1 MKKEKVKKEKA
12 AAAGPGKVS
21 LLNPPPEFI
30 AEREKMWDRLK
41 AEREVWL
48 AEQTPAPIRWSDK
61 SFV

>member
-12 AAAGPGKVS
+12 TAAGPGKVS

-48 AEQTPAPIRWSDK
+48 ASQTPAPIR
-61 SFV
+61 